1 MRTRC
6 SISIAWRR
14 ACGPLSFRWRCST
27 SATWSPTGN
36 AGLSEVIGSWKI
48 IASWSPRRSRIR
60 AGGNLSRSSPS
71 KSTSPPA
78 MRPGGCGT
86 RPMMESAVTLLPQPD
101 SPTMPRVRPRS
112 RRKST
117 PSTARTWP
125 RSPSK
130 AVRSPRTSS
139 RASVACNLLFD
150 DGPVEDAPWARLAR
164 AAAHERNEALVRL
177 LVKAPELGER
187 LGVIVDADVELGIR
201 LGGVD
206 PQRRR
211 FLAALIAAGG
221 LTGLERGDQ
230 PFGERTARFCVGAR
244 RFADHP
250 LVREHVAGDRIAVAG
265 DRAAP
270 FDALRA
276 GVLPD
281 ASGRVDDVELA
292 VVPTIVRG
300 RRPFHRLGRRQA
312 RAQQLEA
319 TRSVVRVDERLG
331 RERADAALG
340 MRTERA
346 RREEPRGDRD
356 SEGAARGIS
365 SDDRPCHAAR

>member
-6 SISIAWRR
+6 SISIAWAR
-14 ACGPLSFRWRCST
+14 ASRGPSLRWRSRT

-48 IASWSPRRSRIR
+48 IASWSPRRSRSCL
-60 AGGNLSRSSPS
+60 AGSLRRSWPS

-86 RPMMESAVTLLPQPD
+86 RPMIDSAVTLLPEPD
-101 SPTMPRVRPRS
+101 SPTMPSVRPRS

-117 PSTARTWP
+117 PSTARTSP

-150 DGPVEDAPWARLAR
+150 DRAVEHAPRERLAR

-211 FLAALIAAGG
+211 LLAAPVAAGG

-230 PFGERTARFCVGAR
+230 LFGERTARFFVGAR
-244 RFADHP
+244 RFADYP

-281 ASGRVDDVELA
+281 ASGHVDDVELA
-292 VVPTIVRG
+292 VVATMVRG
-300 RRPFHRLGRRQA
+300 RHPFHHLARRHA

-331 RERADAALG
+331 
-340 MRTERA
+340 
-346 RREEPRGDRD
+346 
-356 SEGAARGIS
+356 
-365 SDDRPCHAAR
+365 